1 MYGPV
6 VAQPPVP
13 STHAEYSVFK
23 PPRRISPLVARAT
36 YSAGEAG
43 SPTMDDDAA
52 PAAPTPPSPEDSGWD
67 VSASGVG
74 PRSHFDPLL
83 LYERFFPVTRCWLDS
98 FETQLAC
105 ELTKPR
111 KRKIEFDK
119 KFPAMRAVL
128 AAEIGAYGAA
138 IKSEIPMPK
147 AYFDVVAEN
156 KQLRQTI
163 ADLETQSARL
173 AYEIQWSRRQ
183 LYCTPVEHSFL
194 QSLTPCEPRIEE
206 KRPPSV
212 SRQPEFGSDVPD
224 LEAGLRSLL
233 DDEFALQEI
242 AQLIPEEELGP
253 FFDPYTSIA
262 G

>member
-1 MYGPV
+1 M
-6 VAQPPVP
+6 
-13 STHAEYSVFK
+13 
-23 PPRRISPLVARAT
+23 
-36 YSAGEAG
+36 
-43 SPTMDDDAA
+43 
-52 PAAPTPPSPEDSGWD
+52 
-67 VSASGVG
+67 
-74 PRSHFDPLL
+74 
-83 LYERFFPVTRCWLDS
+83 
-98 FETQLAC
+98 
-105 ELTKPR
+105 
-111 KRKIEFDK
+111 
-119 KFPAMRAVL
+119 
-128 AAEIGAYGAA
+128 
-138 IKSEIPMPK
+138 
-147 AYFDVVAEN
+147 
-156 KQLRQTI
+156 RQTI

-183 LYCTPVEHSFL
+183 LYCTPVEHRFL

-212 SRQPEFGSDVPD
+212 SRQPVTDVPD